1 MAEKIRIG
9 FVGVGNIS
17 GIYLKNITELFRE
30 IEVAG
35 VCDLIREKAE
45 KAAQEYGIP
54 KIYSDMYELFADPDV
69 DIVLNITQAYNH
81 YAVTKAALTA
91 GKHVYSEKPLASTYE
106 EALELCEL
114 AKSRGLL
121 LGGAPDTFMGAGIQT
136 ARRLIDAGMIGTPLG
151 GEARM
156 VSHGMEV
163 WHPDSEP
170 FYTNAAGPML
180 DMGPYYATALINLLG
195 RVNRVTGISGRFFEE
210 RTMRCGPKYGKKFP
224 VQTQTY
230 VNGILQFDSGAIV
243 HLLTT
248 FDVYHPTHSVLEIYG
263 TEGSLFIP
271 DPNYFSGKLLLKRGT
286 ADAAEMPMMFGYT
299 ENSRALG
306 LADMAKS
313 LQTGRMH
320 RANSEQQLHVVEI
333 LTAVRDADGSAV
345 TLRSPYTR
353 QAPMPAGEIPGI
365 LD

>member
-121 LGGAPDTFMGAGIQT
+121 LGGAPGFWLEWSIQNLAAVLCCNDGLRPVTF
-136 ARRLIDAGMIGTPLG
+136 L
-151 GEARM
+151 
-156 VSHGMEV
+156 V
-163 WHPDSEP
+163 
-170 FYTNAAGPML
+170 
-180 DMGPYYATALINLLG
+180 
-195 RVNRVTGISGRFFEE
+195 
-210 RTMRCGPKYGKKFP
+210 
-224 VQTQTY
+224 
-230 VNGILQFDSGAIV
+230 
-243 HLLTT
+243 
-248 FDVYHPTHSVLEIYG
+248 
-263 TEGSLFIP
+263 
-271 DPNYFSGKLLLKRGT
+271 
-286 ADAAEMPMMFGYT
+286 
-299 ENSRALG
+299 RAL
-306 LADMAKS
+306 D
-313 LQTGRMH
+313 
-320 RANSEQQLHVVEI
+320 
-333 LTAVRDADGSAV
+333 D
-345 TLRSPYTR
+345 
-353 QAPMPAGEIPGI
+353 
-365 LD
+365 